1 MSSTD
6 LTFTDFIF
14 QQFFAPENTIGSTLI
29 FLVMVVLILAPI
41 IFMPSFQ
48 KPKKINTTTSM
59 LRPKRLLWAF
69 YILSFMMFCCSVAF
83 FKSPIKQTEYL
94 LWSILAITLLYSLSF
109 VHFYWDDLQLTG
121 CNFFLLK
128 SRTIEW
134 RNIQTFKW
142 HPYLLC
148 YSVKDPK
155 GHSVF
160 FPARFF
166 YHGVPYLL
174 EKLRSHS
181 SSITLENIT
190 WEKIDQI
197 IDKAHVLNSKEN

>member
-1 MSSTD
+1 M
-6 LTFTDFIF
+6 FTAESNPVI
-14 QQFFAPENTIGSTLI
+14 QTGLLI
-29 FLVMVVLILAPI
+29 FNSMYPI
-41 IFMPSFQ
+41 S
-48 KPKKINTTTSM
+48 
-59 LRPKRLLWAF
+59 
-69 YILSFMMFCCSVAF
+69 
-83 FKSPIKQTEYL
+83 
-94 LWSILAITLLYSLSF
+94 LYWLSF
-109 VHFYWDDLQLTG
+109 VHYYWDNLQLTG
-121 CNFFLLK
+121 TNLFFLK
-128 SRTIEW
+128 PKTIEW

>member
-6 LTFTDFIF
+6 LIFTDVFHLFLAMGVLVLSPITFI
-14 QQFFAPENTIGSTLI
+14 
-29 FLVMVVLILAPI
+29 
-41 IFMPSFQ
+41 PSFQ
-48 KPKKINTTTSM
+48 KPKKLNTTTSM
-59 LRPKRLLWAF
+59 LRPKRLVWTF
-69 YILSFMMFCCSVAF
+69 YILSFMMSCCSFASSS
-83 FKSPIKQTEYL
+83 SPIDL
-94 LWSILAITLLYSLSF
+94 LLNIFATTCLYPLSF

-121 CNFFLLK
+121 TDCNLVFLK

-134 RNIQTFKW
+134 RNIQTLKW

-160 FPARFF
+160 FPPRFF

-181 SSITLENIT
+181 SNMTLENIT

>member
-1 MSSTD
+1 MSSTP
-6 LTFTDFIF
+6 LTFTDVF
-14 QQFFAPENTIGSTLI
+14 QL
-29 FLVMVVLILAPI
+29 FLAMGELVLAPI
-41 IFMPSFQ
+41 SLIPSFQ
-48 KPKKINTTTSM
+48 KPKKLNTITSM
-59 LRPKRLLWAF
+59 LRPKRLAWTF
-69 YILSFMMFCCSVAF
+69 YILNLMMNYRSFTLSS
-83 FKSPIKQTEYL
+83 SPIEQTEYL
-94 LWSILAITLLYSLSF
+94 LWSILTITLLYSLSF

-121 CNFFLLK
+121 CHLSFLK

-160 FPARFF
+160 FPPRFF

-181 SSITLENIT
+181 STITLENIT